1 MHEGYYNLII
11 PFLVQA
17 AKTTSIGEEAISN
30 IRTVRAFAME
40 NQECELFCQQLE
52 EASRLNQR
60 LGFGIGLFQVLT
72 GCLNNKW
79 EAPSL
84 KGLLLFNSS

>member
-1 MHEGYYNLII
+1 MKHGGYCNLII
-11 PFLVQA
+11 PFPFQA
-17 AKTTSIGEEAISN
+17 AKATSVGEEAISN

-40 NQECELFCQQLE
+40 SQECELFCQQSE

-72 GCLNNKW
+72 GCHK
-79 EAPSL
+79 
-84 KGLLLFNSS
+84 